1 MATRREIGYGLASGE
16 LWTDR
21 QGQFMDIGESKEGAV
36 FVLEPKGRLDSANAR
51 SFEERVLAAVEQGET
66 ALLID
71 FGGLDYISS
80 AGLRV
85 LLMGA
90 KRLQQSGGTIALCT
104 LSPSIREVFEIS
116 GFLTIFTVHDD
127 RATALAAMG

>member
-1 MATRREIGYGLASGE
+1 
-16 LWTDR
+16 
-21 QGQFMDIGESKEGAV
+21 MDIGESKVDAV
-36 FVLEPKGRLDSANAR
+36 CVLEPRGRLDSANAR
-51 SFEERVLAAVEQGET
+51 SFEERVAAALDRGET

-71 FGGLDYISS
+71 FDKLDYISS

-90 KRLQQSGGTIALCT
+90 KRLQQSGGVIALCA
-104 LSPSIREVFEIS
+104 LRPNIQEIFEIS
-116 GFLTIFTVHDD
+116 GFLTIFAVHND

>member
-1 MATRREIGYGLASGE
+1 
-16 LWTDR
+16 
-21 QGQFMDIGESKEGAV
+21 MDIGESKEGAV

-51 SFEERVLAAVEQGET
+51 SFEERVLAALEKGEN

-71 FGGLDYISS
+71 FDKLDYISS

-90 KRLQQSGGTIALCT
+90 KRLQQSGGAIALCA
-104 LSPSIREVFEIS
+104 LSSSIHEVFEIS
-116 GFLTIFTVHDD
+116 GFLTIFNVHGD
-127 RATALAAMG
+127 RAAALAAMG

>member
-1 MATRREIGYGLASGE
+1 ME
-16 LWTDR
+16 
-21 QGQFMDIGESKEGAV
+21 IGESKEGAV
-36 FVLEPKGRLDSANAR
+36 FVLAPTGRLDSANAR
-51 SFEERVLAAVEQGET
+51 SFEERVLAALEQGES

-71 FGGLDYISS
+71 FGNLDYISS

-116 GFLTIFTVHDD
+116 GFLTIFAVHDD
-127 RATALAAMG
+127 RAAALAAMG